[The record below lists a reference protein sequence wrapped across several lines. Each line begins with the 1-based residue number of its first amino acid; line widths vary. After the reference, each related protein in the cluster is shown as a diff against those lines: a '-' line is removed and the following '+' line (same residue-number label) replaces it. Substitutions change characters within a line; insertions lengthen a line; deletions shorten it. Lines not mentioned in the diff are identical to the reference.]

1 MSGPIQALE
10 TGNLD
15 YDRGPDLDV
24 DPADYYGIPPAEAD
38 NAATI
43 GLTRGSGRELHRV
56 SYLFLLVFGNDD
68 SATGYGGMQLR
79 AQTFIWLP
87 QGNSPSTRLQRHIQ
101 NAAHRAAH
109 LFDSSVE
116 TPAYGSN
123 QWASG
128 YLSGFDA
135 WENAAEYANWEI
147 EPVSRGEV
155 HTAPGIVDW
164 STEIYLEVE
173 GTEYARLS
181 GVASGLAHPW
191 SLQKVKEEG
200 EDAVHI
206 PPTKWEIG
214 YQPSRDDYV
223 VRPQGRTNAASRY
236 VSGAGTGKTVYVNGL
251 KIGGLGP
258 KGRVWLNPEYHVGD
272 GLEYQGNHSRQG
284 LIKKSDEATPQ
295 ALRRG
300 GVLYQTGETED
311 AVYLRTKRAL
321 PDDYQPADPDTVPID
336 LEVQAGR
343 PDRIRHLLTLDDPTD
358 PLVVECRED
367 REVIRHLGISRPPY
381 RHSLTGAFRHPGFRE
396 IQLDDVEPTG
406 GGGGQQHI
414 DDYGKG
420 GRA

>member
-10 TGNLD
+10 TGDLD
-15 YDRGPDLDV
+15 MATGTRIDV
-24 DPADYYGIPPAEAD
+24 DPEDYYGIEPAEAD
-38 NAATI
+38 NAATV

-56 SYLFLLVFGNDD
+56 SYLFLLVFGTDD
-68 SATGYGGMQLR
+68 GTEEYGGMQLR

-87 QGNSPSTRLQRHIQ
+87 QGNAPATRLQRQIQ
-101 NAAHRAAH
+101 NAAHRAAY

-116 TPAYGSN
+116 TTAYGAN

-128 YLSGFDA
+128 YLCGFDP
-135 WENAAEYANWEI
+135 WENGYTYSNWEV
-147 EPVSRGEV
+147 EPVARREV
-155 HTAPGIVDW
+155 HTAPGVVDW
-164 STEIYLEVE
+164 STEIYLEVDE
-173 GTEYARLS
+173 TDYADLS

-191 SLQKVKEEG
+191 SLDEVEEPG

-206 PPTKWEIG
+206 PPTKWEFDFE
-214 YQPSRDDYV
+214 PAWDDYYA
-223 VRPQGRTNAASRY
+223 RPQGGTNAASRY
-236 VSGAGTGKTVYVNGL
+236 VSGAGEGKTVYVNGL
-251 KIGGLGP
+251 KVGGLGP
-258 KGRVWLNPEYHVGD
+258 KARVRINPEYHYGD
-272 GLEYQGNHSRQG
+272 GLERQGSHSRQG
-284 LIKKSDEATPQ
+284 LIEKSDDATPQ

-321 PDDYQPADPDTVPID
+321 PDDYQAADPDNVPID

-343 PDRIRHLLTLDDPTD
+343 PDRTLQLLTLDDPTD
-358 PLVVECRED
+358 PLLVECRED
-367 REVIRHLGISRPPY
+367 REVIRHLGASDPPY

-396 IQLDDVEPTG
+396 VEIDDVEPT

-414 DDYGKG
+414 DDYGEG

>member
-1 MSGPIQALE
+1 
-10 TGNLD
+10 
-15 YDRGPDLDV
+15 
-24 DPADYYGIPPAEAD
+24 
-38 NAATI
+38 
-43 GLTRGSGRELHRV
+43 
-56 SYLFLLVFGNDD
+56 
-68 SATGYGGMQLR
+68 MQLR

-87 QGNSPSTRLQRHIQ
+87 QGNAPATRLQRQIQ

-109 LFDSSVE
+109 LFDSGVE
-116 TPAYGSN
+116 TPAYGAN

-128 YLSGFDA
+128 YLSGFDP
-135 WENAAEYANWEI
+135 WENAAEYDNWEV

-164 STEIYLEVE
+164 SSEIYLEVE
-173 GTEYARLS
+173 GTKYANLS

-206 PPTKWEIG
+206 PPTKWELDFEEDNWG
-214 YQPSRDDYV
+214 DYYA
-223 VRPQGRTNAASRY
+223 RPQGGTNAASRY
-236 VSGAGTGKTVYVNGL
+236 VSGAGAGKTVYVNGL
-251 KIGGLGP
+251 KIGALGP
-258 KGRVWLNPEYHVGD
+258 KARVRINPEYQKGD
-272 GLEYQGNHSRQG
+272 GLEYRGNHSRQG
-284 LIKKSDEATPQ
+284 LIEKSDEATPQ

-321 PDDYQPADPDTVPID
+321 PDDYQAADPDNVPVD

-343 PDRIRHLLTLDDPTD
+343 PDRIRHLLTLDDPSD

-367 REVIRHLGISRPPY
+367 REVIRHLGSSRPPY

-396 IQLDDVEPTG
+396 IQLDDVEPP

-414 DDYGKG
+414 DDYGEG

>member
-10 TGNLD
+10 TG
-15 YDRGPDLDV
+15 DLQMATDSRIDV
-24 DPADYYGIPPAEAD
+24 DPADYYGIPPAETD

-87 QGNSPSTRLQRHIQ
+87 QGNSPSTRLQRQIQ

-109 LFDSSVE
+109 LFNSTVE
-116 TPAYGSN
+116 TPAYGAT
-123 QWASG
+123 QWGSG
-128 YLSGFDA
+128 YLDGFDP
-135 WENAAEYANWEI
+135 WENAAEYANWEL

-155 HTAPGIVDW
+155 HTAPGVIDW

-173 GTEYARLS
+173 GTDYANLS
-181 GVASGLAHPW
+181 GVASGLTNPW
-191 SLQKVKEEG
+191 SLDEVEEEG
-200 EDAVHI
+200 EDAIHI

-214 YQPSRDDYV
+214 YQQSRDDYV

-236 VSGAGTGKTVYVNGL
+236 VSGAGAGKTVYVNGL

-272 GLEYQGNHSRQG
+272 GLEYRGNHSRRG
-284 LIKKSDEATPQ
+284 LIEKSDDATPQ

-311 AVYLRTKRAL
+311 AVYLLTKRAL
-321 PDDYQPADPDTVPID
+321 PDDYQAADPDNVPVD

-343 PDRIRHLLTLDDPTD
+343 PDRTLQLLTLDDPTD
-358 PLVVECRED
+358 DLLVECRED
-367 REVIRHLGISRPPY
+367 REVIRHLGASDPDY

-396 IQLDDVEPTG
+396 VEIDDVEPTG
-406 GGGGQQHI
+406 GGGQQHN
-414 DDYGKG
+414 DDYGEG